1 MDKDEVKKIKEQS
14 KGEKNRRFSKTIPNN
29 FGQRN
34 KKQVES

>member
-1 MDKDEVKKIKEQS
+1 MDKDEVKKMKDQG
-14 KGEKNRRFSKTIPNN
+14 KAEKNRRFSKTIPNN